1 MTGDGG
7 IVLYNNGQATLD
19 HSSVSDNNNY
29 GIYFWV
35 QSAGMTAH
43 LSVSNST
50 VSNNSYAG
58 ISSSNAGSIIA
69 NISGSIFSN
78 NGSSNGY
85 GIYITGNNTSTI
97 TDSSFISNRNSGI
110 SVSPSNN
117 ITLTNNIFTN
127 NGSYAATL
135 SFNNGSFS
143 FPFRQ
148 LRIWQRA
155 ERHRF
160 EWNHRPECCSTQQ
173 SISSLYPVLWGLDH
187 QQRHHLHR
195 FTWCGLQIYASC
207 LFRHKLFL
215 IKPDDQW
222 HIACSGNFERPNLLH
237 FHTR

>member
-1 MTGDGG
+1 MTVQPHLPPRGIGGRSSWTPQDQLSFDYATIRYGGAMTGDGG

-97 TDSSFISNRNSGI
+97 TDSMFHFQS
-110 SVSPSNN
+110 
-117 ITLTNNIFTN
+117 
-127 NGSYAATL
+127 
-135 SFNNGSFS
+135 
-143 FPFRQ
+143 
-148 LRIWQRA
+148 
-155 ERHRF
+155 RF
-160 EWNHRPECCSTQQ
+160 
-173 SISSLYPVLWGLDH
+173 
-187 QQRHHLHR
+187 
-195 FTWCGLQIYASC
+195 
-207 LFRHKLFL
+207 
-215 IKPDDQW
+215 
-222 HIACSGNFERPNLLH
+222 GNFRFPKQQH
-237 FHTR
+237 HTHQ